1 MWICHRC
8 VCALCIQMPNYA
20 GCAFCRWVV
29 NHWIGVAMSG
39 RIEEINLQGAHLMI
53 FGSSK
58 SKCDLPPW
66 GKDLFLSFINTS
78 RNPHHPFGTTQC
90 HHSHPHLSEQVDATT
105 MVALSLGRKNL
116 TLFKIFRLRL
126 AAGYDIIRG
135 VLGRRAK
142 VGSLKLWCGGEK
154 SAVSRL

>member
-20 GCAFCRWVV
+20 GCAFCRWVA

-105 MVALSLGRKNL
+105 MVALSLGRKITNG
-116 TLFKIFRLRL
+116 KMQGGLRFMREL
-126 AAGYDIIRG
+126 CYNARRFHQP
-135 VLGRRAK
+135 GR
-142 VGSLKLWCGGEK
+142 W
-154 SAVSRL
+154 